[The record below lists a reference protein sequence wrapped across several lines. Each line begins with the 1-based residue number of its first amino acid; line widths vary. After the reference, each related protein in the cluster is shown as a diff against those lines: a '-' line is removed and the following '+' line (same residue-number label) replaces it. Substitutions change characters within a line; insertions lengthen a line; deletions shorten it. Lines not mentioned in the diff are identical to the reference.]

1 MYFGCKLRYSKF
13 KNFNPEE
20 SLPPFRQC
28 KSSSKRQLYLPRR
41 DTTCHIWT
49 LLNVIK
55 SQESSWPIL
64 FVCWQECKKKKKSL
78 LLPPYFVSFSRG
90 LGDHQIL
97 PQKVLISHIP
107 CATFSL
113 LPQHRDHPV
122 NTCDSMCIGVHTS
135 GSGEYRPY
143 ICLCII
149 LDYDKPTYNYN
160 PLAIW
165 YLKFSWYLK

>member
-64 FVCWQECKKKKKSL
+64 FVCWQECKKKKKISAPPSL
-78 LLPPYFVSFSRG
+78 LCLFLQRSWWPPNPTPESTDFTHSLCYVFPPSTTQRSSRQYMWFNVYRCPY
-90 LGDHQIL
+90 LRKWWIQAIHMPL
-97 PQKVLISHIP
+97 Y
-107 CATFSL
+107 
-113 LPQHRDHPV
+113 
-122 NTCDSMCIGVHTS
+122 NT
-135 GSGEYRPY
+135 R
-143 ICLCII
+143 L
-149 LDYDKPTYNYN
+149 
-160 PLAIW
+160 W
-165 YLKFSWYLK
+165 